1 MGNILSTFLHS
12 SWFRRS
18 IPLSHE
24 ILCAYNQQFL
34 LCDKMELNICKVI
47 ALIVLPIVSFFCAF
61 LPLKI
66 RKISKFFRSKNERK
80 DSILTVIQCFGGG
93 ILLGTSLIILLPEI
107 RKGLSVFNDDSI
119 PLAEL
124 LLSAGFFII
133 YLIREL
139 LTFAMP
145 EYCRHFSHFQIFSED
160 QDENENIDTKHP
172 NPMRTSTPEP
182 NNEGI
187 DTVDQN
193 SPNNSRF
200 NEISLDAITSS
211 PEDLNQ
217 SGADNSFTSF
227 NPKYAGSL
235 NTSTQS
241 MFPNYRP
248 NVEASKVQRSTLKH
262 SFQLPKINLKS
273 DKTDKAAA
281 SGVAKMGSLLRI
293 SRQEL
298 IATSLLCIYSIIE
311 GLVVGLA
318 LTNNEVWQLFAVI
331 LVHHIITSLS
341 LGIAMSMGKSS
352 IASILLFSISSCIGV
367 AVGIG
372 ISSIESQLEI
382 YIVTG
387 VASGAIFYLVMLEV
401 IHQEKSRQNV
411 SGLLQF
417 GSILFGFIVTV
428 LIKILSTP
436 PVQDTNEIEPTPPPE
451 VTDLPPPIVG

>member
-1 MGNILSTFLHS
+1 
-12 SWFRRS
+12 
-18 IPLSHE
+18 
-24 ILCAYNQQFL
+24 
-34 LCDKMELNICKVI
+34 MELNICKVI

-139 LTFAMP
+139 LAFAMP

-273 DKTDKAAA
+273 PPKDKPDTSEKAGGPVF
-281 SGVAKMGSLLRI
+281 SI

-298 IATSLLCIYSIIE
+298 IATILLCCHSLVE
-311 GLVVGLA
+311 GLSVGLA
-318 LTNNEVWQLFAVI
+318 MTTNNVWQLFAVI
-331 LVHHIITSLS
+331 LVHQIITSLS

-352 IASILLFSISSCIGV
+352 LASIMLFSISSCIGV
-367 AVGIG
+367 AIGIG
-372 ISSIESQLEI
+372 ISSIQSSLEI

-387 VASGAIFYLVMLEV
+387 VTSGAIFYIVILEV

-436 PVQDTNEIEPTPPPE
+436 PPEQDATDETV
-451 VTDLPPPIVG
+451 VTELPPPIIGG

>member
-1 MGNILSTFLHS
+1 
-12 SWFRRS
+12 
-18 IPLSHE
+18 
-24 ILCAYNQQFL
+24 
-34 LCDKMELNICKVI
+34 MELNICKVI
-47 ALIVLPIVSFFCAF
+47 GLIVLPIVSFFCAF

-66 RKISKFFRSKNERK
+66 RKVSKFFRSKSERK

-107 RKGLSVFNDDSI
+107 REGLSAYNDASI

-133 YLIREL
+133 YLLEEL

-145 EYCRHFSHFQIFSED
+145 DYYRHLSHFQIFSEE
-160 QDENENIDTKHP
+160 QDENENIDKKKP
-172 NPMRTSTPEP
+172 KPIRTSTPEP
-182 NNEGI
+182 IEPNEGR

-193 SPNNSRF
+193 IQNNSSSNRF

-211 PEDLNQ
+211 PPEDLNQ
-217 SGADNSFTSF
+217 SDNSFSSF

-273 DKTDKAAA
+273 PNTDNTD
-281 SGVAKMGSLLRI
+281 SGGATNKGQSVFSI

-298 IATSLLCIYSIIE
+298 IAISLLSLYSVIE
-311 GLVVGLA
+311 GLVVGLG
-318 LTNNEVWQLFAVI
+318 LTNNNVWQLFAVI
-331 LVHHIITSLS
+331 LVHQIITSIS

-352 IASILLFSISSCIGV
+352 IASILLHSVSSCIGV
-367 AVGIG
+367 AIGIG
-372 ISSIESQLEI
+372 ISSIESNLEI
-382 YIVTG
+382 YIITG
-387 VASGAIFYLVMLEV
+387 VASGAILYLVILEV

-417 GSILFGFIVTV
+417 GSLLFGFIITV

-436 PVQDTNEIEPTPPPE
+436 PVQNVNENVPLVSTE
-451 VTDLPPPIVG
+451 LPPPIIG

>member
-34 LCDKMELNICKVI
+34 LCNKMELNICKVI

-66 RKISKFFRSKNERK
+66 RKVSKFFRSKNERK

-93 ILLGTSLIILLPEI
+93 ILLGTVLIILLPEI
-107 RKGLSVFNDDSI
+107 REGLSSFNDASI

-133 YLIREL
+133 YLIEEL
-139 LTFAMP
+139 LQFAKP
-145 EYCRHFSHFQIFSED
+145 DYCKHLSHFQVFSED
-160 QDENENIDTKHP
+160 QDENENIDKLP
-172 NPMRTSTPEP
+172 NPVRTSTPEP
-182 NNEGI
+182 NNTEGV
-187 DTVDQN
+187 DTVDQTIQNN
-193 SPNNSRF
+193 SNSRF

-273 DKTDKAAA
+273 PPKDKPDTSEKAGGPVF
-281 SGVAKMGSLLRI
+281 SI

-298 IATSLLCIYSIIE
+298 IATILLCCHSLVE
-311 GLVVGLA
+311 GLSVGLA
-318 LTNNEVWQLFAVI
+318 MTTNNVWQLFAVI
-331 LVHHIITSLS
+331 LVHQIITSLS

-352 IASILLFSISSCIGV
+352 LASIMLFTISSCVGV
-367 AVGIG
+367 AIGIG
-372 ISSIESQLEI
+372 ISSIQSSLEI

-387 VASGAIFYLVMLEV
+387 VTSGAIFYIVILEV

-436 PVQDTNEIEPTPPPE
+436 PPEQDATDETV
-451 VTDLPPPIVG
+451 VTELPPPIIGG

>member
-1 MGNILSTFLHS
+1 
-12 SWFRRS
+12 
-18 IPLSHE
+18 
-24 ILCAYNQQFL
+24 
-34 LCDKMELNICKVI
+34 MELNICKVI

-66 RKISKFFRSKNERK
+66 RKVSKFFRSKNERK

-93 ILLGTSLIILLPEI
+93 ILLGTVLIILLPEI
-107 RKGLSVFNDDSI
+107 REGLSSFNDASI

-133 YLIREL
+133 YLIEEL
-139 LTFAMP
+139 LQFAKP
-145 EYCRHFSHFQIFSED
+145 DYCKHLSHFQVFSED
-160 QDENENIDTKHP
+160 QDENENIDKLP
-172 NPMRTSTPEP
+172 NPVRTSTPEP
-182 NNEGI
+182 NNTEGV
-187 DTVDQN
+187 DTVDQTIQNN
-193 SPNNSRF
+193 SNSRF

-372 ISSIESQLEI
+372 ISSIESHLEI

-451 VTDLPPPIVG
+451 VTDLPPPIIG

>member
-1 MGNILSTFLHS
+1 
-12 SWFRRS
+12 
-18 IPLSHE
+18 
-24 ILCAYNQQFL
+24 
-34 LCDKMELNICKVI
+34 MELNICKVI

-93 ILLGTSLIILLPEI
+93 ILLGTVLIILLPEI
-107 RKGLSVFNDDSI
+107 RKGLSTYNDASI

-133 YLIREL
+133 YLIEEL
-139 LTFAMP
+139 LQFAMP
-145 EYCRHFSHFQIFSED
+145 DYCKHLSHFQVFSED
-160 QDENENIDTKHP
+160 QDENENVDKMP
-172 NPMRTSTPEP
+172 RTSTPEP
-182 NNEGI
+182 NTTEGI
-187 DTVDQN
+187 DTVDQTN
-193 SPNNSRF
+193 QNNSSPRF

-273 DKTDKAAA
+273 DKTDKGSGGGAAK
-281 SGVAKMGSLLRI
+281 VGSLFKV

-298 IATSLLCIYSIIE
+298 IATSLLCIYSIVE

-318 LTNNEVWQLFAVI
+318 LSNNEVWQLFAVI
-331 LVHHIITSLS
+331 LVHHLITSVS

-372 ISSIESQLEI
+372 ISSTEKELEI

-387 VASGAIFYLVMLEV
+387 VASGAIFYLVMLQV
-401 IHQEKSRQNV
+401 IHQEKLRQNV

-436 PVQDTNEIEPTPPPE
+436 PVQDANEIAPPPE
-451 VTDLPPPIVG
+451 ATELPPPIVG

>member
-1 MGNILSTFLHS
+1 
-12 SWFRRS
+12 
-18 IPLSHE
+18 
-24 ILCAYNQQFL
+24 
-34 LCDKMELNICKVI
+34 MELNICKVI
-47 ALIVLPIVSFFCAF
+47 GLIVLPIVSFFCAF

-66 RKISKFFRSKNERK
+66 RKVSKFFRSKSERK

-107 RKGLSVFNDDSI
+107 REGLSTYNDASI

-133 YLIREL
+133 YLLEEL

-145 EYCRHFSHFQIFSED
+145 DYSRHLSHFQIFSEE
-160 QDENENIDTKHP
+160 QDENENIDKKKPTP
-172 NPMRTSTPEP
+172 IRTSTPEP
-182 NNEGI
+182 IEANEGM

-193 SPNNSRF
+193 IQNNSSSNRF

-211 PEDLNQ
+211 PTEDLNQ
-217 SGADNSFTSF
+217 SDNSFSSF

-273 DKTDKAAA
+273 PNTDNTD
-281 SGVAKMGSLLRI
+281 SGGATNKGKSVFSI

-298 IATSLLCIYSIIE
+298 IAISLLSLYSVIE
-311 GLVVGLA
+311 GLVVGLG
-318 LTNNEVWQLFAVI
+318 LTNNNVWQLFAVI
-331 LVHHIITSLS
+331 LVHQIITSIS

-352 IASILLFSISSCIGV
+352 IASILLHSISSCIGV
-367 AVGIG
+367 AIGIG
-372 ISSIESQLEI
+372 ISSIESNLEI
-382 YIVTG
+382 YIITG
-387 VASGAIFYLVMLEV
+387 VASGAILYLVILEV
-401 IHQEKSRQNV
+401 IHQEKLRQNV

-417 GSILFGFIVTV
+417 GSLLFGFIITV

-436 PVQDTNEIEPTPPPE
+436 PVQNVNEIVPLVSTE
-451 VTDLPPPIVG
+451 LPPPIIG

>member
-1 MGNILSTFLHS
+1 
-12 SWFRRS
+12 
-18 IPLSHE
+18 
-24 ILCAYNQQFL
+24 
-34 LCDKMELNICKVI
+34 MELNICKVI
-47 ALIVLPIVSFFCAF
+47 GLIVLPIVSLFCAF

-66 RKISKFFRSKNERK
+66 RKVSKFFRSKSERK

-107 RKGLSVFNDDSI
+107 REGLSAYNDASI

-133 YLIREL
+133 YLIKEL
-139 LTFAMP
+139 STFAMP
-145 EYCRHFSHFQIFSED
+145 DCSRHLSHFQIFSEE
-160 QDENENIDTKHP
+160 QDENENIDKNKP
-172 NPMRTSTPEP
+172 KPIRTSTPEP
-182 NNEGI
+182 IETNEGR

-193 SPNNSRF
+193 IQNNSSSNRF

-211 PEDLNQ
+211 PPEDLNQ
-217 SGADNSFTSF
+217 SDNSFSSF

-273 DKTDKAAA
+273 PNTDNTD
-281 SGVAKMGSLLRI
+281 SGGATNKGHSIFSI

-298 IATSLLCIYSIIE
+298 IAISLLSLYSVIE
-311 GLVVGLA
+311 GLVVGLG
-318 LTNNEVWQLFAVI
+318 LTNNNVWQLFAVI
-331 LVHHIITSLS
+331 LVHQIITSIS

-352 IASILLFSISSCIGV
+352 IASILLHSVSSCIGV
-367 AVGIG
+367 AIGIG
-372 ISSIESQLEI
+372 ISSIESNLEI
-382 YIVTG
+382 YIITG
-387 VASGAIFYLVMLEV
+387 VASGAILYLVILEV

-417 GSILFGFIVTV
+417 GSLLFGFIITV

-436 PVQDTNEIEPTPPPE
+436 PVQNVNENVPLVSTE
-451 VTDLPPPIVG
+451 LPPPIIG

>member
-1 MGNILSTFLHS
+1 
-12 SWFRRS
+12 
-18 IPLSHE
+18 
-24 ILCAYNQQFL
+24 
-34 LCDKMELNICKVI
+34 MELNICKVI
-47 ALIVLPIVSFFCAF
+47 GLIVLPIVSFFCAF

-66 RKISKFFRSKNERK
+66 RKVSKFFRSKSERK

-107 RKGLSVFNDDSI
+107 REGLSAYNDASI

-133 YLIREL
+133 YLLEEL

-145 EYCRHFSHFQIFSED
+145 DYYRHLSHFQIFSEE
-160 QDENENIDTKHP
+160 QDENENIDKKKP
-172 NPMRTSTPEP
+172 KPIRTSTPEP
-182 NNEGI
+182 IETNEGR

-193 SPNNSRF
+193 IQNNSSSNRF

-211 PEDLNQ
+211 PPEDLNQ
-217 SGADNSFTSF
+217 SDNSFSSF

-273 DKTDKAAA
+273 PNTDNTD
-281 SGVAKMGSLLRI
+281 SGGATNKGHSVFSI

-298 IATSLLCIYSIIE
+298 IAISLLSLYSVIE
-311 GLVVGLA
+311 GLVVGLG
-318 LTNNEVWQLFAVI
+318 LTNNNVWQLFAVI
-331 LVHHIITSLS
+331 LVHQIITSIS

-352 IASILLFSISSCIGV
+352 IASILLHSVSSCIGV
-367 AVGIG
+367 AIGIG
-372 ISSIESQLEI
+372 ISSIESNLEI
-382 YIVTG
+382 YIITG
-387 VASGAIFYLVMLEV
+387 
-401 IHQEKSRQNV
+401 
-411 SGLLQF
+411 
-417 GSILFGFIVTV
+417 
-428 LIKILSTP
+428 TP
-436 PVQDTNEIEPTPPPE
+436 PVQNVNAIVPLDATE
-451 VTDLPPPIVG
+451 LPPPIIG